1 MKINACFFSTY
12 FGKQGPGLLLRIL
25 PGRETGNDQWEW
37 PIHTWPTNCPHGSF
51 LNERFPGNLITP
63 AADSSNNLSNNSLV
77 AAQENSSH
85 CENQLELALID
96 EPYVEGQSTDSGST
110 AKSTQA
116 GSDNTMQ

>member
-1 MKINACFFSTY
+1 MYWLMIFAYSLAQYFWSYKTNKTY
-12 FGKQGPGLLLRIL
+12 I
-25 PGRETGNDQWEW
+25 
-37 PIHTWPTNCPHGSF
+37 
-51 LNERFPGNLITP
+51 
-63 AADSSNNLSNNSLV
+63 SSNNLSNNSLV

-116 GSDNTMQ
+116 GSDNTIQ